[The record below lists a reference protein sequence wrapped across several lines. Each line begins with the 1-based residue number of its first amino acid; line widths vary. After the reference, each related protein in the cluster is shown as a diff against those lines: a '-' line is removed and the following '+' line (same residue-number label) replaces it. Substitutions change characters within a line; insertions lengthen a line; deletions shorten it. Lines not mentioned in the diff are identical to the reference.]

1 LRYAFAVD
9 FSAKAGYN
17 FNHANAVTQTRSKF
31 VKGVCFLMTRH
42 LYTIK
47 ATASELTAVL
57 NALSRALAEAD
68 SDVFEADYAVKRE
81 DSTLNRSYLRLANS
95 YLQEVTE
102 ARNLFLDL
110 MCAAEDEEGNCPE
123 YQEAM

>member
-1 LRYAFAVD
+1 
-9 FSAKAGYN
+9 
-17 FNHANAVTQTRSKF
+17 
-31 VKGVCFLMTRH
+31 MTRH

-47 ATASELTAVL
+47 ATARELTAVL

-68 SDVFEADYAVKRE
+68 SDVFEADHAVKRE